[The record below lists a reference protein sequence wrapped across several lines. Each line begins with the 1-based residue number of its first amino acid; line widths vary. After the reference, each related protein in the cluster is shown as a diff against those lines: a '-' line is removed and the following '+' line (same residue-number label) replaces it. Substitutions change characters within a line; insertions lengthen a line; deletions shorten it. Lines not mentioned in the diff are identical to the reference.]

1 LETARIDYIEISVAP
16 ESREAVKY
24 TQPQITRLV
33 ASAAGGDF
41 EAFGK
46 LYSFFIK
53 RIYRYVFYQVMDK
66 MTAEDITAD
75 VFVKA
80 LKNIQSCKGKE
91 ATFSAWLYRI
101 ACNLT
106 IDYFRRSKKD
116 LTVEVVRASSLED
129 PVEETGEHPE
139 RQELLEA
146 ISRLPQHQRRFITLK
161 FIEGLDNRQIGQI
174 MGKSQVA
181 VRLLQFRAIAALK
194 KEFGRG

>member
-1 LETARIDYIEISVAP
+1 LETARIDYIEIGMAP
-16 ESREAVKY
+16 ESCEAVKY
-24 TQPQITRLV
+24 TQPQITGLV

-46 LYSFFIK
+46 LYRFFIE

-106 IDYFRRSKKD
+106 IDYFRHSKKD
-116 LTVEVVRASSLED
+116 LTVEVVRASNLEE
-129 PVEETGEHPE
+129 PVQETGGHPE
-139 RQELLEA
+139 REELLEA
-146 ISRLPQHQRRFITLK
+146 ISRLPQHQRHFITLK
-161 FIEGLDNRQIGQI
+161 FIEGMDNRQIGRI

-181 VRLLQFRAIAALK
+181 MRLLQFRAITALK